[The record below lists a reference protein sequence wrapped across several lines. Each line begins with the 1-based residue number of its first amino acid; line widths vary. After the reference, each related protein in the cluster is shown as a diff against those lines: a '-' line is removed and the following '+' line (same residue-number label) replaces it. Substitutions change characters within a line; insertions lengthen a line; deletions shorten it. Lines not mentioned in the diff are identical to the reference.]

1 MGVSDTGKEEEEE
14 SIPYLANEVGGIWQ
28 ASRTRSLTGTFST
41 SESLAALSNNPFTFL
56 GESVDLYEDI
66 GIGWSDHNQGSAES
80 HLVLLLPSSRTLLY
94 RRRGVVGF
102 PGLEFRFRKSN
113 ASRTM
118 GSALTRDPNHKR
130 SEWVVVVVGILLFMW
145 HLG

>member
-1 MGVSDTGKEEEEE
+1 MGVSDTGKEEEEEE
-14 SIPYLANEVGGIWQ
+14 SIPYLANEVGWVWQ
-28 ASRTRSLTGTFST
+28 ASRTRSLTGTFPT

-66 GIGWSDHNQGSAES
+66 GIGWSDHNQGSAER
-80 HLVLLLPSSRTLLY
+80 HLVLVLPSSRTLLY

-102 PGLEFRFRKSN
+102 PALEFRFRKSN

-130 SEWVVVVVGILLFMW
+130 SEWVVVVGILLFMW